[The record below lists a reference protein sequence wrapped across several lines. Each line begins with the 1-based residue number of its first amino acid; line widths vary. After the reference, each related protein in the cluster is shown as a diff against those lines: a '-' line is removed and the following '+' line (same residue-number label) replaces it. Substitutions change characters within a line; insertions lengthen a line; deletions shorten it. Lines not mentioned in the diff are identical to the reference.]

1 MGPTVSLKYAILDLT
16 KLTLSWL
23 LKLGDGSIKF
33 HYVILSTFLCLNFPI
48 IQKLLKKKNPTMKMH
63 QAKSFWQKNSNRK
76 LLCFINF
83 LEHQKRCKASEL
95 LLGDK
100 YTSNI
105 RSRQGYSIKKENS
118 RLISFL
124 NIQVK
129 VMYSERI
136 YTYKSSKSSM
146 TMYERIMQ
154 HEHGRV
160 YSR

>member
-1 MGPTVSLKYAILDLT
+1 MGASSFIMSSSLL
-16 KLTLSWL
+16 
-23 LKLGDGSIKF
+23 F
-33 HYVILSTFLCLNFPI
+33 CLNFPI
-48 IQKLLKKKNPTMKMH
+48 IQKLFKKKKPSYENAPG
-63 QAKSFWQKNSNRK
+63 QVLSQKNSNRK
-76 LLCFINF
+76 LLCFINS

-100 YTSNI
+100 YNSNI

-154 HEHGRV
+154 HQHGRV